1 MLKEQMQDQALYDAA
16 NYLLARAKE
25 LGADAADCACNKSM
39 SLGVSVRLGKLENV
53 EREEARSAGL
63 RIIIGKQ
70 QAGASTS
77 ALNKDALDILAN
89 RVVSMARAAAED
101 PFCGIAAQSDIETEF
116 RNLEIEDKR
125 EPDLAWLET
134 HALECE
140 AAALG
145 VKGVTNIAGCGSSWG
160 KSEVVY
166 GASNGFIGGYGG
178 TSWSLGI
185 SALAEKDDD
194 MVRDYDSH
202 SARFKN
208 LMKSPRIVG
217 ENAGLRAV
225 ERLGSTKLSSR
236 KSPIILE
243 ARVARSIL
251 STLIGA
257 ISGAAIA
264 RGVSFLRG
272 KLGHEIFN
280 PNINIIDDPFVLGG
294 WGSKPFDGEGVKVS
308 KQSIVENGVLNSW
321 LLNTSTALQL
331 GLTTNGHASM
341 NQGGSAGI
349 GVSNFVLQPSSLSQN
364 DLIQQMGNGLLVV
377 EAMSP
382 SFNPNTGDYSVG
394 VAGIEIVNGAK
405 AGAVNEIT
413 IAGNMADMFASLIQA
428 NDLEQKSAIDCP
440 SVLID
445 GMTIA
450 GS

>member
-1 MLKEQMQDQALYDAA
+1 MQDQALYDAA
-16 NYLLARAKE
+16 NYLLKRAKE

-39 SLGVSVRLGKLENV
+39 SLGVAVRLRKLENV

-77 ALNKDALDILAN
+77 ALNKEALDILAN

-101 PFCGIAAQSDIETEF
+101 PFCGIASETNIETNI
-116 RNLEIEDKR
+116 RNLEIEDAS
-125 EPDLAWLET
+125 EPDLAWLEAR
-134 HALECE
+134 ALECE
-140 AAALG
+140 AAALE

-166 GASNGFIGGYGG
+166 GATNGFIGGYGG
-178 TSWSLGI
+178 TSWSLGVA
-185 SALAEKDDD
+185 ALAGEDDD
-194 MVRDYDSH
+194 KERDYAGH
-202 SARFKN
+202 SARFRPLLRDAK
-208 LMKSPRIVG
+208 LIGIEAG
-217 ENAGLRAV
+217 ERAV
-225 ERLGSTKLSSR
+225 ARLNSKKIASTKA
-236 KSPIILE
+236 PVVLE

-251 STLIGA
+251 SYLIGA

-264 RGVSFLRG
+264 RGVSFLRD
-272 KLGHEIFN
+272 KLGQQIFSQN
-280 PNINIIDDPFVLGG
+280 TNIIDDPFKLGG

-308 KQSIVENGVLNSW
+308 KQSIIENGVLTNW

-331 GLTTNGHASM
+331 GLETNGHASM

-349 GVSNFVLQPSSLSQN
+349 GVSNFVLQPSNLSQD
-364 DLIQQMGNGLLVV
+364 DLIKQMGNGLFII

-394 VAGIEIVNGAK
+394 VAGMEIINGEK
-405 AGAVNEIT
+405 AGAISEIT
-413 IAGNMADMFASLIQA
+413 IAGNIIDMFANLIPA
-428 NDLEQKSAIDCP
+428 NDLEGKSAIDCP
-440 SVLID
+440 SLLID